1 MANTIFDLL
10 DNVQKPD
17 NLNVNSRVLIVDGLN
32 LYLRAFAVNGALN
45 DNGVPVGGLTGFLRS
60 LAYAIREVNPT
71 RVIVVYDGQGG
82 SQRRRKILPEYKS
95 NRKPGKRITR
105 WDAFKNATEEKD
117 AMKIQFSRLIEYLD
131 FLPINVISIDRIE
144 ADDTIAYI
152 AHTLLDEDVTIMSAD
167 QDFLQLVNER
177 ITVWSPIKKKFY
189 TPRMVMDDYGV
200 PAHNFLMYKVLMG
213 DKSDNIEGVKGL
225 GPKKLPKIVPD
236 LLTQNTLDLDFI
248 LEHAGKGE
256 EPMHK
261 KIVESATQ
269 LQINEKLMDLKNPP
283 ISGELKLQITRLI
296 EAPINLLSRN
306 DFIMMYNDDQLGN
319 TIVSPDLWLREHFI
333 KLNTLAKQTHG

>member
-1 MANTIFDLL
+1 MSDIFNLL
-10 DNVQKPD
+10 DNVQKGD
-17 NLNVNSRVLIVDGLN
+17 SLSVNDRVLIVDGLN

-82 SQRRRKILPEYKS
+82 SQRRRKIHSDYKS

-105 WDAFKNATEEKD
+105 WDAFKDVSEEKD
-117 AMKIQFSRLIEYLD
+117 AMKIQFSRLIDYLD
-131 FLPINVISIDRIE
+131 FLPINVISIDKIE

-152 AHTLLDEDVTIMSAD
+152 THTLLNKDVTIMSSD
-167 QDFLQLVNER
+167 QDFLQLVDNR
-177 ITVWSPIKKKFY
+177 VTVWSPTKKKFY

-200 PAHNFLMYKVLMG
+200 PAHNFLMYKTLMG
-213 DKSDNIEGVKGL
+213 DKSDNIPGVKGL

-236 LLTQNTLDLDFI
+236 LLSQNTLDLDFI
-248 LEHAGKGE
+248 LEYSGKGE

-261 KIVESATQ
+261 RIVESETQ
-269 LQINEKLMDLKNPP
+269 LRVNKELMDLKNPP

-306 DFIMMYNDDQLGN
+306 EFIMTYNDDQLGN
-319 TIVSPDLWLREHFI
+319 AIASPDLWLREHFV
-333 KLNTLAKQTHG
+333 KLNTLAKQTHE

>member
-1 MANTIFDLL
+1 MEDIFSLL
-10 DNVQKPD
+10 DNIKEGD
-17 NLNVNSRVLIVDGLN
+17 SLNVNDRVLIVDGLN
-32 LYLRAFAVNGALN
+32 LYLRVFAVNGALN

-71 RVIVVYDGQGG
+71 RVIIVYDGAGG
-82 SQRRRKILPEYKS
+82 SQRRRKIHPEYKS

-105 WDAFKNATEEKD
+105 WDAFKNSTEEKES
-117 AMKIQFSRLIEYLD
+117 MKIQFSRLIEYLD
-131 FLPINVISIDRIE
+131 FLPINVISIDKIE

-152 AHTLLDEDVTIMSAD
+152 AHTLLDKEVTIMSAD
-167 QDFLQLVNER
+167 QDFLQLVNDR
-177 ITVWSPIKKKFY
+177 ITVWSPTKKKFY
-189 TPRMVMDDYGV
+189 TPRMVEADYGI

-236 LLTQNTLDLDFI
+236 LLTQTTLDLDFI

-261 KIVESATQ
+261 KISESEIQ
-269 LQINEKLMDLKNPP
+269 LRLNEELMDLKNPP
-283 ISGELKLQITRLI
+283 VSGELKLRIQRLI

-306 DFIMMYNDDQLGN
+306 DFIIMYNDDQLGN
-319 TIVSPDLWLREHFI
+319 AIKSPDLWLKEHFI
-333 KLNTLAKQTHG
+333 KLNTFAKQTHE

>member
-1 MANTIFDLL
+1 MEDIFSLL
-10 DNVQKPD
+10 DNVQKPGD
-17 NLNVNSRVLIVDGLN
+17 LGVNNRVLIVDGLN

-71 RVIVVYDGQGG
+71 RVIIVYDGAGG
-82 SQRRRKILPEYKS
+82 SQRRRKIHPDYKS

-105 WDAFKNATEEKD
+105 WDAFKDARAEKD

-131 FLPINVISIDRIE
+131 FLPVNVISIDKIE

-152 AHTLLDEDVTIMSAD
+152 AHTLLDEDVTILSAD
-167 QDFLQLVNER
+167 QDFLQLVDER
-177 ITVWSPIKKKFY
+177 ITVWSPTKKKFY

-236 LLTQNTLDLDFI
+236 LLTQTTLDLDFI

-261 KIVESATQ
+261 KISESAVQ
-269 LQINEKLMDLKNPP
+269 LRLNEELMDLKNPP
-283 ISGELKLQITRLI
+283 ISGELKLQIARLI

-306 DFIMMYNDDQLGN
+306 DFIMMYSDDQLGN
-319 TIVSPDLWLREHFI
+319 AIKAPDLWLREHFI
-333 KLNTLAKQTHG
+333 KLNTLAKQTHE

>member
-1 MANTIFDLL
+1 MEDIFSLL
-10 DNVQKPD
+10 DNVQKPGD
-17 NLNVNSRVLIVDGLN
+17 LGVNNRVLIVDGLN

-82 SQRRRKILPEYKS
+82 SQRRRKIHPEYKA

-131 FLPINVISIDRIE
+131 FLPINVISIDKIE

-152 AHTLLDEDVTIMSAD
+152 AHTLLDEDVTILSAD

-177 ITVWSPIKKKFY
+177 ITVWSPTKKKFY
-189 TPRMVMDDYGV
+189 TPRMVVADYGV

-236 LLTQNTLDLDFI
+236 LLTQQTLDLDFI

-269 LQINEKLMDLKNPP
+269 LQINEELMDLKNPP
-283 ISGELKLQITRLI
+283 ISGELKLQI
-296 EAPINLLSRN
+296 A
-306 DFIMMYNDDQLGN
+306 
-319 TIVSPDLWLREHFI
+319 
-333 KLNTLAKQTHG
+333 

>member
-1 MANTIFDLL
+1 MGNTIFDLL

-17 NLNVNSRVLIVDGLN
+17 DLGVNSRVLIVDGLN

-60 LAYAIREVNPT
+60 LAYAIRETNPS
-71 RVIVVYDGQGG
+71 RVIIAYDGAGG
-82 SQRRRKILPEYKS
+82 SQRRRKLCPDYKA

-105 WDAFKNATEEKD
+105 WDSFKNAAEEKD
-117 AMKIQFSRLIEYLD
+117 AMKIQFSRLIDYLS

-152 AHTLLDEDVTIMSAD
+152 TNELVKEEVIIMSAD
-167 QDFLQLVNER
+167 QDFLQLVSER
-177 ITVWSPIKKKFY
+177 VTVWSPIKKKFY
-189 TPRMVMDDYGV
+189 TPELVMKDYGV

-213 DKSDNIEGVKGL
+213 DKSDNLEGVKGL
-225 GPKKLPKIVPD
+225 GPKKLPKTVPD
-236 LLTQNTLDLDFI
+236 LFTQTTLDLDFI
-248 LEHAGKGE
+248 LEHAKKGE

-261 KIVESATQ
+261 RIVESADQ
-269 LQINEKLMDLKNPP
+269 LYLNKELMDLHNPP
-283 ISGELKLQITRLI
+283 VSGELKLQIKRLI

-306 DFIMMYNDDQLGN
+306 EFIMMYSDDQLGN
-319 TIVSPDLWLREHFI
+319 AIKAPELWLREHFV
-333 KLNTLAKQTHG
+333 KLNTLAKQTHE

>member
-1 MANTIFDLL
+1 MSDIFNLL
-10 DNVQKPD
+10 DNVQKGD
-17 NLNVNSRVLIVDGLN
+17 SLSVNDRVLIVDGLN

-82 SQRRRKILPEYKS
+82 SQRRRKIHSDYKS

-105 WDAFKNATEEKD
+105 WDAFKDAREEKD
-117 AMKIQFSRLIEYLD
+117 AMKIQFSRLLDYLD

-152 AHTLLDEDVTIMSAD
+152 AHTLLDKDVTIMSSD

-177 ITVWSPIKKKFY
+177 ITVWSPTKKKFY
-189 TPRMVMDDYGV
+189 TPRMVMDDYRV

-225 GPKKLPKIVPD
+225 GPKKLPKIIPD
-236 LLTQNTLDLDFI
+236 LLTHNTLDLDFI

-261 KIVESATQ
+261 RIVESETQ
-269 LQINEKLMDLKNPP
+269 LKINEELMDLKNPP

-306 DFIMMYNDDQLGN
+306 DFIIMYNDDQLGN
-319 TIVSPDLWLREHFI
+319 AIASPDLWLREHFV
-333 KLNTLAKQTHG
+333 KLNTLAKQTHE

>member
-1 MANTIFDLL
+1 MGDIFSLL
-10 DNVQKPD
+10 DNIQKPGD
-17 NLNVNSRVLIVDGLN
+17 LGVNNRVLIVDGLN

-82 SQRRRKILPEYKS
+82 SQRRRKIHPEYKA

-131 FLPINVISIDRIE
+131 FLPINVISIDKIE

-152 AHTLLDEDVTIMSAD
+152 AHTLLDEDVTILSAD

-177 ITVWSPIKKKFY
+177 ITVWSPTKKKFY
-189 TPRMVMDDYGV
+189 TPRMVEADYGV

-236 LLTQNTLDLDFI
+236 LLTQTTLDLDFI

-261 KIVESATQ
+261 KISESETQ
-269 LQINEKLMDLKNPP
+269 LRLNEELMDLKNPP
-283 ISGELKLQITRLI
+283 ISGELKLQIARLI

-306 DFIMMYNDDQLGN
+306 DFIMMYSDDQLGN
-319 TIVSPDLWLREHFI
+319 AIKAPDLWLREHFV
-333 KLNTLAKQTHG
+333 KLNTLAKQTHE

>member
-1 MANTIFDLL
+1 MEDIFSLL
-10 DNVQKPD
+10 DNVQKPGD
-17 NLNVNSRVLIVDGLN
+17 LGVNNRVLIVDGLN

-71 RVIVVYDGQGG
+71 RVIIVYDGSGG
-82 SQRRRKILPEYKS
+82 SQRRRKLCPDYKS

-105 WDAFKNATEEKD
+105 WDAFKNVTEEKE
-117 AMKIQFSRLIEYLD
+117 AMKIQFSRLLDYLD
-131 FLPINVISIDRIE
+131 FLPVNVISIDRIE

-152 AHTLLDEDVTIMSAD
+152 AHTLMNEDVTIMSSD

-177 ITVWSPIKKKFY
+177 ITVWSPTKKKFY
-189 TPRMVMDDYGV
+189 TPRMVINDYGV

-236 LLTQNTLDLDFI
+236 LLTHNTLDLDFI

-261 KIVESATQ
+261 RIVESETQ
-269 LQINEKLMDLKNPP
+269 LKINEELMDLKNPP

-306 DFIMMYNDDQLGN
+306 EFIMMYNDDQLGN
-319 TIVSPDLWLREHFI
+319 AIASPDLWLREHFI
-333 KLNTLAKQTHG
+333 KLNTLAKQTHE

>member
-1 MANTIFDLL
+1 MEDIFSLL
-10 DNVQKPD
+10 DNVQKPGD
-17 NLNVNSRVLIVDGLN
+17 LGVNNRVLIVDGLN

-71 RVIVVYDGQGG
+71 RVIIVYDGQGG
-82 SQRRRKILPEYKS
+82 SQRRRKISPNYKS

-105 WDAFKNATEEKD
+105 WDAFKNASEEKE

-261 KIVESATQ
+261 RIVESATQ
-269 LQINEKLMDLKNPP
+269 LQINEELMDLKNPP

-306 DFIMMYNDDQLGN
+306 DFPFL
-319 TIVSPDLWLREHFI
+319 
-333 KLNTLAKQTHG
+333 

>member
-1 MANTIFDLL
+1 MGDIFSLL
-10 DNVQKPD
+10 DNVQKPGD
-17 NLNVNSRVLIVDGLN
+17 LGVNNRVLIVDGLN

-45 DNGVPVGGLTGFLRS
+45 ENGVPVGGLTGFLRS

-82 SQRRRKILPEYKS
+82 SQRRRKIHPEYKA

-131 FLPINVISIDRIE
+131 FLPINVISIDKIE

-152 AHTLLDEDVTIMSAD
+152 AHTLLDEDVTILSAD
-167 QDFLQLVNER
+167 QDFLQLVDER
-177 ITVWSPIKKKFY
+177 ITVWSPTKKKFY
-189 TPRMVMDDYGV
+189 TPRMVEADYGV

-236 LLTQNTLDLDFI
+236 LLTQTTLDLDFI

-261 KIVESATQ
+261 KISESETQ
-269 LQINEKLMDLKNPP
+269 LRLNEELMDLKNPP

-306 DFIMMYNDDQLGN
+306 DFIMMYSDDQLGN
-319 TIVSPDLWLREHFI
+319 AIKAPELWLREHFV
-333 KLNTLAKQTHG
+333 KLNTLAKQTHE

>member
-1 MANTIFDLL
+1 MEDIFSLL
-10 DNVQKPD
+10 DNVQKPGD
-17 NLNVNSRVLIVDGLN
+17 LGVNNRVLIVDGLN

-71 RVIVVYDGQGG
+71 RVIVVYDGAGG
-82 SQRRRKILPEYKS
+82 SQRRRKILPDYKA

-105 WDAFKNATEEKD
+105 WDAFKDAREEKD

-131 FLPINVISIDRIE
+131 FLPVNVISIDRIE

-152 AHTLLDEDVTIMSAD
+152 AHTLLDEDVTILSAD
-167 QDFLQLVNER
+167 QDFLQLVDER
-177 ITVWSPIKKKFY
+177 ITVWSPTKKKFY

-225 GPKKLPKIVPD
+225 GPKKLPKIIPD
-236 LLTQNTLDLDFI
+236 LLTQTTLDLDFI

-261 KIVESATQ
+261 KISESATQ
-269 LQINEKLMDLKNPP
+269 LQLNEELMDLKNPP

-306 DFIMMYNDDQLGN
+306 DFIMMYSDDQLGN
-319 TIVSPDLWLREHFI
+319 AIKAPDLWLREHFV
-333 KLNTLAKQTHG
+333 KLNTLAKQTHE

>member
-1 MANTIFDLL
+1 MEDIFSLL
-10 DNVQKPD
+10 DNVQKPGD
-17 NLNVNSRVLIVDGLN
+17 LGVNNRVLIVDGLN

-82 SQRRRKILPEYKS
+82 SQRRRKILPNYKA
-95 NRKPGKRITR
+95 NRTPGKRITR
-105 WDAFKNATEEKD
+105 WDAFKDARAEKD

-131 FLPINVISIDRIE
+131 FLPINVISIDKIE

-152 AHTLLDEDVTIMSAD
+152 AHTLLDEDVTILSAD
-167 QDFLQLVNER
+167 QDFLQLVDER
-177 ITVWSPIKKKFY
+177 ITVWSPTKKKFY
-189 TPRMVMDDYGV
+189 TPRMVEADYGV

-236 LLTQNTLDLDFI
+236 LLTQTTLDLDFI

-261 KIVESATQ
+261 KISESEIQ
-269 LQINEKLMDLKNPP
+269 LRLNEELMDLKNPP
-283 ISGELKLQITRLI
+283 ISGELKLQIARLI

-306 DFIMMYNDDQLGN
+306 DFIMMYSDDQLGN
-319 TIVSPDLWLREHFI
+319 AIKAPDLWLREHFI
-333 KLNTLAKQTHG
+333 KLNTLAKQTHE

>member
-1 MANTIFDLL
+1 MEDIFSLL
-10 DNVQKPD
+10 DNVQKPGD
-17 NLNVNSRVLIVDGLN
+17 LGVNNRVLIVDGLN

-71 RVIVVYDGQGG
+71 RVIVVYDGAGG
-82 SQRRRKILPEYKS
+82 SQRRRKIHPDYKS
-95 NRKPGKRITR
+95 NRTPGKRITR
-105 WDAFKNATEEKD
+105 WDAFKDAKEEKD

-131 FLPINVISIDRIE
+131 FLPVNVISIDKIE

-152 AHTLLDEDVTIMSAD
+152 AHTLLDEDVTILSAD

-177 ITVWSPIKKKFY
+177 ITVWSPTKKKFY
-189 TPRMVMDDYGV
+189 TPRMVIDDYGV

-236 LLTQNTLDLDFI
+236 LLTQTTLDLDFI

-269 LQINEKLMDLKNPP
+269 LQINEELMDLKNPP
-283 ISGELKLQITRLI
+283 ISGELKLQIARLI

-306 DFIMMYNDDQLGN
+306 DFIMMYSDDQLGN
-319 TIVSPDLWLREHFI
+319 AIKAPDLWLREHFV
-333 KLNTLAKQTHG
+333 KLNTLAKQTHE

>member
-1 MANTIFDLL
+1 MEDVFSLL
-10 DNVQKPD
+10 DNVQKPGD
-17 NLNVNSRVLIVDGLN
+17 LGVNNRVLIVDGLN

-71 RVIVVYDGQGG
+71 RVIIVYDGAGG
-82 SQRRRKILPEYKS
+82 SQRRRKIHPDYKS
-95 NRKPGKRITR
+95 NRTPGKRITR
-105 WDAFKNATEEKD
+105 WDAFKNATEEKE
-117 AMKIQFSRLIEYLD
+117 AMKIQFSRLLDYLD

-152 AHTLLDEDVTIMSAD
+152 AHTLMKEDVTIMSSD
-167 QDFLQLVNER
+167 QDFLQLVNDR
-177 ITVWSPIKKKFY
+177 ITVWSPTKKKFY

-261 KIVESATQ
+261 RIVESETQ
-269 LQINEKLMDLKNPP
+269 LKINEELMDLKNPP

-306 DFIMMYNDDQLGN
+306 DFIITYNEDQLGN
-319 TIVSPDLWLREHFI
+319 AIASPDLWLREHFI
-333 KLNTLAKQTHG
+333 KLNTLAKQTHE

>member
-1 MANTIFDLL
+1 MEDIFSLL
-10 DNVQKPD
+10 DNIEKND
-17 NLNVNSRVLIVDGLN
+17 SLGVNDRVLIVDGLN
-32 LYLRAFAVNGALN
+32 LYLRVFAVNGALN

-71 RVIVVYDGQGG
+71 RVIIVYDGAGG
-82 SQRRRKILPEYKS
+82 SQRRRKIHSDYKS

-105 WDAFKNATEEKD
+105 WDAFKNASEEKES
-117 AMKIQFSRLIEYLD
+117 MKIQFSRLLEYLD

-152 AHTLLDEDVTIMSAD
+152 AHTLLDKEVTIMSAD
-167 QDFLQLVNER
+167 QDFLQLVNDR
-177 ITVWSPIKKKFY
+177 ITVWSPTKKKFY
-189 TPRMVMDDYGV
+189 TPRMVEADYGI

-236 LLTQNTLDLDFI
+236 LLTQQTLDLDFI

-261 KIVESATQ
+261 RISESADQ
-269 LQINEKLMDLKNPP
+269 LQLNEELMDLKNPP
-283 ISGELKLQITRLI
+283 VSGELKLKIARLI

-306 DFIMMYNDDQLGN
+306 DFIIMYNDDQLGN
-319 TIVSPDLWLREHFI
+319 AIKIPDLWLKEHFI
-333 KLNTLAKQTHG
+333 KLNTFAKQTHE

>member
-1 MANTIFDLL
+1 MGDIFSLL
-10 DNVQKPD
+10 DNVQKPGD
-17 NLNVNSRVLIVDGLN
+17 LGVNNRVLIVDGLN

-71 RVIVVYDGQGG
+71 RVIIAYDGQGG
-82 SQRRRKILPEYKS
+82 SQRRRKIHPEYKA

-131 FLPINVISIDRIE
+131 FLPINVISIDKIE

-152 AHTLLDEDVTIMSAD
+152 AHTLLDEDVTILSAD

-177 ITVWSPIKKKFY
+177 ITVWSPTKKKFY
-189 TPRMVMDDYGV
+189 TPRMVEADYGV

-236 LLTQNTLDLDFI
+236 LLTQTTLDLDFI

-261 KIVESATQ
+261 RISESETQ
-269 LQINEKLMDLKNPP
+269 LRLNEELMDLKNPP

-306 DFIMMYNDDQLGN
+306 DFIMMYSDDQLGN
-319 TIVSPDLWLREHFI
+319 AIKAPDLWLREHFI
-333 KLNTLAKQTHG
+333 KLNTLAKETHE

>member
-1 MANTIFDLL
+1 MGDIFSLL
-10 DNVQKPD
+10 DNIKEGD
-17 NLNVNSRVLIVDGLN
+17 SLKVNDRVLIVDGLN
-32 LYLRAFAVNGALN
+32 LYLRVFAVNGALN

-71 RVIVVYDGQGG
+71 RVIIVYDGAGG
-82 SQRRRKILPEYKS
+82 SQRRRKIHPEYKS

-105 WDAFKNATEEKD
+105 WDAFKNSTEEKES
-117 AMKIQFSRLIEYLD
+117 MKIQFSRLIEYLD
-131 FLPINVISIDRIE
+131 FLPINVISIDKIE

-152 AHTLLDEDVTIMSAD
+152 AHTLLDKEVTIMSAD
-167 QDFLQLVNER
+167 QDFLQLVSDR
-177 ITVWSPIKKKFY
+177 ITVWSPTKKKFY
-189 TPRMVMDDYGV
+189 TPRMVEADYGV

-236 LLTQNTLDLDFI
+236 LLTQTTLDLDFI

-261 KIVESATQ
+261 KISESATQ
-269 LQINEKLMDLKNPP
+269 LRINEELMDLKNPP
-283 ISGELKLQITRLI
+283 VSGELKLRIQRLI

-306 DFIMMYNDDQLGN
+306 DFIIMYNDDQLGN
-319 TIVSPDLWLREHFI
+319 AIKSPDLWLKEHFI
-333 KLNTLAKQTHG
+333 KLNTFAKQTHE

>member
-1 MANTIFDLL
+1 MEDIFSLL
-10 DNVQKPD
+10 DNIEKSD
-17 NLNVNSRVLIVDGLN
+17 SLGVNDRVLIVDGLN
-32 LYLRAFAVNGALN
+32 LYLRVFAVNGALN

-71 RVIVVYDGQGG
+71 RVIIVYDGAGG
-82 SQRRRKILPEYKS
+82 SQRRRKIHSDYKS

-105 WDAFKNATEEKD
+105 WDAFKNASEEKES
-117 AMKIQFSRLIEYLD
+117 MKIQFSRLLEYLD

-152 AHTLLDEDVTIMSAD
+152 AHTLLDKEVTIMSAD
-167 QDFLQLVNER
+167 QDFLQLVNDR
-177 ITVWSPIKKKFY
+177 ITVWSPTKKKFY
-189 TPRMVMDDYGV
+189 TPRMVEADYGI
-200 PAHNFLMYKVLMG
+200 PAHNFLMYKALMG
-213 DKSDNIEGVKGL
+213 DKSDNIPGVKGL

-236 LLTQNTLDLDFI
+236 LFTQTTLDLDFI

-261 KIVESATQ
+261 RISESADQ
-269 LQINEKLMDLKNPP
+269 LRLNEELMDLKNPP
-283 ISGELKLQITRLI
+283 ISGELKLRITRLI

-306 DFIMMYNDDQLGN
+306 DFIIMYNDDQLGN
-319 TIVSPDLWLREHFI
+319 AIASPDLWLKEHFI
-333 KLNTLAKQTHG
+333 KLNTFAKQTHE

>member
-1 MANTIFDLL
+1 MEDVFSLL
-10 DNVQKPD
+10 DNVQKPGD
-17 NLNVNSRVLIVDGLN
+17 LGVNNRVLIVDGLN

-71 RVIVVYDGQGG
+71 RVIIVYDGAGG
-82 SQRRRKILPEYKS
+82 SQRRRKIHPDYKS
-95 NRKPGKRITR
+95 NRTPGKRITR
-105 WDAFKNATEEKD
+105 WDAFKNATEEKE
-117 AMKIQFSRLIEYLD
+117 AMKIQFSRLLDYLD

-152 AHTLLDEDVTIMSAD
+152 AHTLMKEDVTIMSSD
-167 QDFLQLVNER
+167 QDFLQLVNDR
-177 ITVWSPIKKKFY
+177 ITVWSPTKKKFY

-261 KIVESATQ
+261 RIVESETQ
-269 LQINEKLMDLKNPP
+269 LKINEELMDLKNPP

-306 DFIMMYNDDQLGN
+306 DFIIMYNDDQLGN
-319 TIVSPDLWLREHFI
+319 AISSPDLWLREHFI
-333 KLNTLAKQTHG
+333 KLNTLAKQTHE

>member
-1 MANTIFDLL
+1 MEDIFSLL
-10 DNVQKPD
+10 DNVQKPGD
-17 NLNVNSRVLIVDGLN
+17 LGVNNRVLIVDGLN

-82 SQRRRKILPEYKS
+82 SQRRRKIHPEYKA

-105 WDAFKNATEEKD
+105 WDAFKNASEEKN

-152 AHTLLDEDVTIMSAD
+152 AHTLLDEDVTILSAD
-167 QDFLQLVNER
+167 QDFLQLVDER
-177 ITVWSPIKKKFY
+177 ITVWSPTKKKFY

-236 LLTQNTLDLDFI
+236 LLTQTTLDLDFI

-269 LQINEKLMDLKNPP
+269 LQINEELMDLKNPP
-283 ISGELKLQITRLI
+283 ISGELKLQIARLI

-306 DFIMMYNDDQLGN
+306 DFIMMYSDDQLGN
-319 TIVSPDLWLREHFI
+319 AIKAPDLWLREHFV
-333 KLNTLAKQTHG
+333 KLNTLAKQTHE

>member
-1 MANTIFDLL
+1 MEDIFSLL
-10 DNVQKPD
+10 DNIEKND
-17 NLNVNSRVLIVDGLN
+17 SLGVNDRVLIVDGLN
-32 LYLRAFAVNGALN
+32 LYLRVFAVNGALN

-71 RVIVVYDGQGG
+71 RVIIVYDGAGG
-82 SQRRRKILPEYKS
+82 SQRRRKIHPDYKA

-105 WDAFKNATEEKD
+105 WDAFKNATEEKES
-117 AMKIQFSRLIEYLD
+117 MKIQFSRLIEYLD
-131 FLPINVISIDRIE
+131 FLPINVISIDKIE

-152 AHTLLDEDVTIMSAD
+152 AHTLLDKEVTIMSAD
-167 QDFLQLVNER
+167 QDFLQLVNDR
-177 ITVWSPIKKKFY
+177 ITVWSPTKKKFY
-189 TPRMVMDDYGV
+189 TPRMVEDDYGI

-236 LLTQNTLDLDFI
+236 LFTQNTLDLDFI

-261 KIVESATQ
+261 RISESADQ
-269 LQINEKLMDLKNPP
+269 LQLNEELMDLKNPP
-283 ISGELKLQITRLI
+283 VSGELKLRIARLI

-306 DFIMMYNDDQLGN
+306 DFIIMYNDDQLGN
-319 TIVSPDLWLREHFI
+319 AIKIPDLWLKEHFI
-333 KLNTLAKQTHG
+333 KLNTFAKQTHE

>member
-1 MANTIFDLL
+1 MEDIFSLL
-10 DNVQKPD
+10 DNIEKSD
-17 NLNVNSRVLIVDGLN
+17 SLNVNDRVLIVDGLN
-32 LYLRAFAVNGALN
+32 LYLRVFAVNGALN

-71 RVIVVYDGQGG
+71 RVVIVYDGAGG
-82 SQRRRKILPEYKS
+82 SQRRRKIHSDYKS

-105 WDAFKNATEEKD
+105 WDAFKDAREEKES
-117 AMKIQFSRLIEYLD
+117 MKIQFSRLLEYLD

-152 AHTLLDEDVTIMSAD
+152 AHTLLDKEVTIMSAD
-167 QDFLQLVNER
+167 QDFLQLVNDR
-177 ITVWSPIKKKFY
+177 ITVWSPTKKKFY
-189 TPRMVMDDYGV
+189 TPRMVEADYGI

-236 LLTQNTLDLDFI
+236 LFTQQTLDLDFI

-261 KIVESATQ
+261 RISESADQ
-269 LQINEKLMDLKNPP
+269 LQLNEELMDLKNPP

-306 DFIMMYNDDQLGN
+306 DFIIMYNDDQLGN
-319 TIVSPDLWLREHFI
+319 AIASPDLWLKEHFI
-333 KLNTLAKQTHG
+333 KLNTFAKQTHE

>member
-1 MANTIFDLL
+1 MGDIFSLL
-10 DNVQKPD
+10 DNVQKPGD
-17 NLNVNSRVLIVDGLN
+17 LGVNNRVLIVDGLN

-45 DNGVPVGGLTGFLRS
+45 ENGVPVGGLTGFLRS

-82 SQRRRKILPEYKS
+82 SQRRRKIHPEYKA

-131 FLPINVISIDRIE
+131 FLPINVISIDKIE

-152 AHTLLDEDVTIMSAD
+152 AHTLLDEDVTILSAD

-177 ITVWSPIKKKFY
+177 ITVWSPTKKKFY
-189 TPRMVMDDYGV
+189 TPRMVEADYGV

-236 LLTQNTLDLDFI
+236 LLTQTTLDLDFI
-248 LEHAGKGE
+248 LEHASKGE

-261 KIVESATQ
+261 RIVESIDQ
-269 LQINEKLMDLKNPP
+269 LHLNKELMDLHNPP
-283 ISGELKLQITRLI
+283 VSGELKLQIKRLI
-296 EAPINLLSRN
+296 EAPINLLSQN
-306 DFIMMYNDDQLGN
+306 DFIMMYSDDQLGN
-319 TIVSPDLWLREHFI
+319 AIKAPDLWLREHFV
-333 KLNTLAKQTHG
+333 KLNTLAKQTHE

>member
-1 MANTIFDLL
+1 MADTIFDLL
-10 DNVQKPD
+10 DSVQKPD
-17 NLNVNSRVLIVDGLN
+17 NLNVSSRVLIVDGLN

-71 RVIVVYDGQGG
+71 RVIIVYDGAGG
-82 SQRRRKILPEYKS
+82 SQRRRKLCPDYKS

-105 WDAFKNATEEKD
+105 WDAFKNATEEKE

-152 AHTLLDEDVTIMSAD
+152 TNELVKEEVVIMSAD
-167 QDFLQLVNER
+167 QDFLQLVDDR
-177 ITVWSPIKKKFY
+177 VTVWSPIKKKFY
-189 TPRMVMDDYGV
+189 TPELVMKDYGV
-200 PAHNFLMYKVLMG
+200 PAHNFLMYKVLMC
-213 DKSDNIEGVKGL
+213 DKSDNLEGVKGL

-236 LLTQNTLDLDFI
+236 LLSQNTLDLDFI
-248 LEHAGKGE
+248 LEHASKGE

-261 KIVESATQ
+261 KIVES
-269 LQINEKLMDLKNPP
+269 E
-283 ISGELKLQITRLI
+283 
-296 EAPINLLSRN
+296 
-306 DFIMMYNDDQLGN
+306 DQL
-319 TIVSPDLWLREHFI
+319 H
-333 KLNTLAKQTHG
+333 LNQQ

>member
-1 MANTIFDLL
+1 MEDIFSLL
-10 DNVQKPD
+10 DNVQKPGD
-17 NLNVNSRVLIVDGLN
+17 LGVNNRVLIVDGLN

-82 SQRRRKILPEYKS
+82 SQRRRKIHPDYKA

-131 FLPINVISIDRIE
+131 FLPINVISIDKIE

-152 AHTLLDEDVTIMSAD
+152 AHTLLDEDVTILSAD
-167 QDFLQLVNER
+167 QDFLQLVDER
-177 ITVWSPIKKKFY
+177 ITVWSPTKKKFY
-189 TPRMVMDDYGV
+189 TPRMVEADYGV

-236 LLTQNTLDLDFI
+236 LLTQTTLDLDFI

-269 LQINEKLMDLKNPP
+269 LQINEELMDLKNPP
-283 ISGELKLQITRLI
+283 ISGELKLQIARLI

-319 TIVSPDLWLREHFI
+319 AIKAPDLWLREHFI
-333 KLNTLAKQTHG
+333 KLNTLAKQTHE

>member
-1 MANTIFDLL
+1 MGDIFSLL
-10 DNVQKPD
+10 DNIQKPGD
-17 NLNVNSRVLIVDGLN
+17 LGVNNRVLIVDGLN

-45 DNGVPVGGLTGFLRS
+45 ENGVPVGGLTGFLRS

-82 SQRRRKILPEYKS
+82 SQRRRKIHPEYKA

-131 FLPINVISIDRIE
+131 FLPINVISIDKIE

-152 AHTLLDEDVTIMSAD
+152 AHTLLDEDVTILSAD

-177 ITVWSPIKKKFY
+177 ITVWSPTKKKFY
-189 TPRMVMDDYGV
+189 TPRMVEADYGV

-236 LLTQNTLDLDFI
+236 LLTQTTLDLDFI

-261 KIVESATQ
+261 KISESETQ
-269 LQINEKLMDLKNPP
+269 LRLNEELMDLKNPP

-306 DFIMMYNDDQLGN
+306 DFIMMYSDDQLGN
-319 TIVSPDLWLREHFI
+319 AIKAPDLWLREHFI
-333 KLNTLAKQTHG
+333 KLNTLAKQTHE

>member
-1 MANTIFDLL
+1 MEDIFSLL
-10 DNVQKPD
+10 DNVQKPGD
-17 NLNVNSRVLIVDGLN
+17 LGVNNRVLIVDGLN

-82 SQRRRKILPEYKS
+82 SQRRRKIHPEYKA
-95 NRKPGKRITR
+95 NRTPGKRITR

-131 FLPINVISIDRIE
+131 FLPVNVISIDKIE

-152 AHTLLDEDVTIMSAD
+152 AHTLLDEDVTILSAD

-177 ITVWSPIKKKFY
+177 ITVWSPTKKKFY

-236 LLTQNTLDLDFI
+236 LLTQTTLDLDFI

-261 KIVESATQ
+261 KISESEIQ
-269 LQINEKLMDLKNPP
+269 LRLNEELMDLKNPP
-283 ISGELKLQITRLI
+283 ISGELKLQIARLI

-306 DFIMMYNDDQLGN
+306 DFIMMYSDDQLGN
-319 TIVSPDLWLREHFI
+319 AIKAPDLWLREHFV
-333 KLNTLAKQTHG
+333 KLNTLAKQTHE

>member
-1 MANTIFDLL
+1 MEDIFSLL
-10 DNVQKPD
+10 DNIEKND
-17 NLNVNSRVLIVDGLN
+17 SLGVNDRVLIVDGLN
-32 LYLRAFAVNGALN
+32 LYLRVFAVNGALN

-71 RVIVVYDGQGG
+71 RVIIVYDGAGG
-82 SQRRRKILPEYKS
+82 SQRRRKIHPDYKA

-105 WDAFKNATEEKD
+105 WDAFKNATEEKES
-117 AMKIQFSRLIEYLD
+117 MKIQFSRLIEYLD
-131 FLPINVISIDRIE
+131 FLPINVISIDKIE

-152 AHTLLDEDVTIMSAD
+152 AHTLLDKEVTIMSAD
-167 QDFLQLVNER
+167 QDFLQLVNDR
-177 ITVWSPIKKKFY
+177 ITVWSPTKKKFY
-189 TPRMVMDDYGV
+189 TPRMVEADYGI

-236 LLTQNTLDLDFI
+236 LLTQTTLDLDFI

-261 KIVESATQ
+261 KISESAVQ
-269 LQINEKLMDLKNPP
+269 LRLNEELMDLKNPP
-283 ISGELKLQITRLI
+283 ISGELKLQIARLI

-306 DFIMMYNDDQLGN
+306 DFIMMYSDDQLGN
-319 TIVSPDLWLREHFI
+319 AIKAPDLWLREHFV
-333 KLNTLAKQTHG
+333 KLNTLAKQTHE

>member
-1 MANTIFDLL
+1 MSDIFSLL
-10 DNVQKPD
+10 DNVQEGD
-17 NLNVNSRVLIVDGLN
+17 SLGVNDRVLIVDGLN

-71 RVIVVYDGQGG
+71 RVIIVYDGAGG
-82 SQRRRKILPEYKS
+82 SQRRKKIHSDYKS
-95 NRKPGKRITR
+95 NRTPGKRITR
-105 WDAFKNATEEKD
+105 WDAFKNATEEKE
-117 AMKIQFSRLIEYLD
+117 AMKIQFSRLLDYLD

-144 ADDTIAYI
+144 ADDTIVYI
-152 AHTLLDEDVTIMSAD
+152 AHTLMNEDVTIMSSD
-167 QDFLQLVNER
+167 QDFLQLVNKR
-177 ITVWSPIKKKFY
+177 ITVWSPTKKKFY

-269 LQINEKLMDLKNPP
+269 LQINEELMDLKNPP

-306 DFIMMYNDDQLGN
+306 EFIMMYNDDQLGN
-319 TIVSPDLWLREHFI
+319 AIASPDLWLREHFV
-333 KLNTLAKQTHG
+333 KLNTLAKQTHE